1 MRIFCSLF
9 IFYKKA
15 MSSLFLFLSI
25 SLYYFSL
32 VVFSD
37 YFLFPFL
44 ILCILFLDLFLCVVT
59 VMFRQKKVS
68 YIKYGSFSSDYLTSI
83 HVCKFS
89 FIPPPLLMF
98 LLSPVIPFY
107 AVSSF
112 SKCSRYC
119 LLFFWMILLPLTF
132 TLHLSI
138 WYPILNKGC
147 NFVLPNVS
155 HLAHSSVSSCFM

>member
-119 LLFFWMILLPLTF
+119 LLFFEWFYFLW
-132 TLHLSI
+132 HLRYI
-138 WYPILNKGC
+138 
-147 NFVLPNVS
+147 
-155 HLAHSSVSSCFM
+155 